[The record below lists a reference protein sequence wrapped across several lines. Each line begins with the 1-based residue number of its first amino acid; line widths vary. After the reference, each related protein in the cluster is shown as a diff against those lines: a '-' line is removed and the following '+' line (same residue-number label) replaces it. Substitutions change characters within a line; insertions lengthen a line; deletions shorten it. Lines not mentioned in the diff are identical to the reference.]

1 MTNEE
6 YKNLVKKYIPKENK
20 KKKYL
25 ISFIIG
31 GLMGVIAEI
40 LTILYTNVFNL
51 SHNESTSFMMIT
63 IIIITCILTGLGV
76 FDELIKKAGA
86 GLFIPIT
93 GFAHATA
100 SSTLD
105 YKKDDTPRNR
115 LEETQKIKNDLLPRK
130 ELGLGSYIYLT
141 KDKKI
146 IGDNQISWKD
156 DNE

>member
-20 KKKYL
+20 KMKYL
-25 ISFIIG
+25 ISFITG
-31 GLMGVIAEI
+31 GLMGVIAEL
-40 LTILYTNVFNL
+40 LTIMYTNIFNL

-105 YKKDDTPRNR
+105 YKK
-115 LEETQKIKNDLLPRK
+115 E
-130 ELGLGSYIYLT
+130 GLVFGIGSNLFKLSGSVIVYATVSSFVFAIVRYIVF
-141 KDKKI
+141 
-146 IGDNQISWKD
+146 GG
-156 DNE
+156 

>member
-6 YKNLVKKYIPKENK
+6 YKKLVNKYIPKENK

-25 ISFIIG
+25 ISFITG

-105 YKKDDTPRNR
+105 YKK
-115 LEETQKIKNDLLPRK
+115 E
-130 ELGLGSYIYLT
+130 GLVFGIGSNLFKLSGSVIVYATVSSFVFAIIRYIVF
-141 KDKKI
+141 
-146 IGDNQISWKD
+146 GG
-156 DNE
+156 

>member
-25 ISFIIG
+25 ISFITG

-105 YKKDDTPRNR
+105 YKK
-115 LEETQKIKNDLLPRK
+115 E
-130 ELGLGSYIYLT
+130 GLVFGIGSNLFKLSGSVIVYATVSSFVFAIIRYIVF
-141 KDKKI
+141 
-146 IGDNQISWKD
+146 GG
-156 DNE
+156 

>member
-105 YKKDDTPRNR
+105 YKK
-115 LEETQKIKNDLLPRK
+115 E
-130 ELGLGSYIYLT
+130 GLVFGIGSNLFKLSGSVIVYATVSSFVFAIIRYIVF
-141 KDKKI
+141 
-146 IGDNQISWKD
+146 GG
-156 DNE
+156 